1 MLPVISMKVG
11 HITIKCSRH
20 NQVYTSQPS
29 SHKQLYILMQVIAQG
44 MFNAVHCG
52 KLTYLPF
59 RSSEYAAAKEQ
70 FDSRLQRQSAAL
82 AKLKPDVLI
91 AKLAK
96 ASREADDQA
105 EALYDEYIAG
115 SITIEQFT
123 AAYCKKKTV
132 AHARNLKSTA
142 ALQTLR

>member
-1 MLPVISMKVG
+1 MLVQVLAQRTLHAI
-11 HITIKCSRH
+11 HCS
-20 NQVYTSQPS
+20 
-29 SHKQLYILMQVIAQG
+29 
-44 MFNAVHCG
+44 
-52 KLTYLPF
+52 KLTDLPF

-115 SITIEQFT
+115 STSIEHFI
-123 AAYCKKKTV
+123 ASYCKKKTV
-132 AHARNLKSTA
+132 VHARNLKSTA

>member
-1 MLPVISMKVG
+1 MLSIVLVK
-11 HITIKCSRH
+11 
-20 NQVYTSQPS
+20 
-29 SHKQLYILMQVIAQG
+29 VIAHK
-44 MFNAVHCG
+44 MFNAAHCS
-52 KLTYLPF
+52 KLTDLPF

-82 AKLKPDVLI
+82 AKLKPEVLI

-96 ASREADDQA
+96 ASREADDQT

-115 SITIEQFT
+115 STTIEQFI
-123 AAYCKKKTV
+123 ASYCKKKTV

>member
-1 MLPVISMKVG
+1 M
-11 HITIKCSRH
+11 
-20 NQVYTSQPS
+20 Q
-29 SHKQLYILMQVIAQG
+29 YIVA
-44 MFNAVHCG
+44 HCN
-52 KLTYLPF
+52 KLTDLPF

-115 SITIEQFT
+115 STTIELFT
-123 AAYCKKKTV
+123 ASYCKKKTV

>member
-1 MLPVISMKVG
+1 MDSFHVACAKVY
-11 HITIKCSRH
+11 SRH
-20 NQVYTSQPS
+20 NQ
-29 SHKQLYILMQVIAQG
+29 LYVLIVLVQVIAQRTSC
-44 MFNAVHCG
+44 AIHCS
-52 KLTYLPF
+52 KLPDLPF

-115 SITIEQFT
+115 STTIEIFI
-123 AAYCKKKTV
+123 ASYCKKKTV